1 MRLAA
6 RQHFPC
12 VGGPRRPHLK
22 PTKHTARPAVSE
34 RWSES
39 SRRAIAVHRARV
51 RTHMRGHRPHARAA
65 VRARTLIAGSARARA
80 GVRAPRACVGGGH
93 GESVAAAPTARAR
106 TSRSRAPR
114 GRAREGRPEPFRPT
128 GAITRVGCVPRAS
141 HRVRAVSIGGFV
153 RMKRAPRLRLL
164 ALVDAGVAEADAVLV
179 HWLGVNQ
186 HEPVEAAPNPHGL
199 RSHHD
204 RSRAHDAREPCGGP
218 LTSQAHAERRA
229 HAAEAS
235 SASISN
241 VRCGGAPSGSV
252 TWRDCICWGG
262 LCSGKAR

>member
-1 MRLAA
+1 
-6 RQHFPC
+6 
-12 VGGPRRPHLK
+12 
-22 PTKHTARPAVSE
+22 
-34 RWSES
+34 
-39 SRRAIAVHRARV
+39 
-51 RTHMRGHRPHARAA
+51 MRGHRPHARAA

-199 RSHHD
+199 RSPSAIVLH
-204 RSRAHDAREPCGGP
+204 RAHDARAACGVP
-218 LTSQAHAERRA
+218 LTWHTQSAERTRRKRA
-229 HAAEAS
+229 RHRSATCGAA
-235 SASISN
+235 
-241 VRCGGAPSGSV
+241 VRLRAV
-252 TWRDCICWGG
+252 
-262 LCSGKAR
+262 